1 MSHIESII
9 HCYVRQTR
17 RFKGCLLDLKINV
30 DDKKTVDVN
39 KLADFLGTDVE
50 KIKKFI
56 AYGNGKNEQIQ

>member
-1 MSHIESII
+1 M
-9 HCYVRQTR
+9 
-17 RFKGCLLDLKINV
+17 DLKTNV

-56 AYGNGKNEQIQ
+56 AYENGKSVQIQ